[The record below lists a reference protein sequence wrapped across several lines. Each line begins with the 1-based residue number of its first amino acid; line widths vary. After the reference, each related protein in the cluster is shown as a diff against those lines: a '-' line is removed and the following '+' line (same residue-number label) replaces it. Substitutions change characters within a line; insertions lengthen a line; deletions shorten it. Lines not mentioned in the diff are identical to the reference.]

1 MGIQRLE
8 PDADSRFVKTVLRLL
23 GRLCGE
29 DGFGLIEL
37 AFAIVML
44 NIGILAIVA
53 AFSGAG
59 LALSRASKLESATA
73 VADKQMESYRARKN
87 CAIYLTASSVTT
99 AQSDSTYTS
108 DAAYSSPEFTDSSAA
123 PSPIP
128 TTCTTG
134 VPSTLTTASQT
145 IQGPDGRNF
154 RVDTYINV
162 IVVGGSTKQVTIVVR
177 ESASP
182 YTTHIRETSTFDPA
196 LG

>member
-1 MGIQRLE
+1 
-8 PDADSRFVKTVLRLL
+8 VKKVLRLL
-23 GRLCGE
+23 ARLRDE

-44 NIGILAIVA
+44 NVGILAIVA
-53 AFSGAG
+53 AFSSADF
-59 LALSRASKLESATA
+59 AISRAGKLESATA
-73 VADKQMESYRARKN
+73 VADKQLESYRARKN
-87 CAIYLTASSVTT
+87 CAVFLTASSVSS
-99 AQSDSTYTS
+99 AQGDSTYTS
-108 DAAYSSPEFTDSSAA
+108 DAAYSNPEFTDSSSA

-128 TTCTTG
+128 TTCPTG

-145 IQGPDGRNF
+145 IQGPDGRKF

-177 ESASP
+177 DAATPSKT
-182 YTTHIRETSTFDPA
+182 YIRESSTFDPA